1 MTSLPDEFVSESLK
15 RTEGA
20 DFHRKEPACG
30 KAFHRSHGVG
40 DIIVEVASHCS
51 VTGGDIMQKK
61 GLYRNMTTYV
71 TKRNTGLTNR
81 QIDEIFGNIGYLAVS
96 RVYQRFGERLNKDPP
111 LTDTIDC
118 IEANL
123 SNVKG

>member
-1 MTSLPDEFVSESLK
+1 
-15 RTEGA
+15 
-20 DFHRKEPACG
+20 
-30 KAFHRSHGVG
+30 
-40 DIIVEVASHCS
+40 
-51 VTGGDIMQKK
+51 MQKK

-96 RVYQRFGERLNKDPP
+96 RVYQRFGERLNKDPA